1 MSFENHICSVEDF
14 MQLAKRLPAFFMSFA
29 LFCVSRSA
37 AFADPKD
44 MFYQELKGE
53 NPSGA
58 VSVAYCLEL
67 HRGDSPPT
75 LCNNRFAFSSG
86 DGIRLHVKTTAPSY
100 AYIGVLGSSGSKSII
115 YPPSPNE
122 DNKVEP
128 GKEVLVPP
136 KGMIVF
142 DDKPGTERVV
152 VILSPQPLDITRD
165 LNMNSAAAIGGDTL
179 SGLPVKVGGYE
190 VMSND
195 GFYDLGEK
203 APGSGLVFVTNP
215 DPSKPTVIALALQH
229 EGRGGQQPSAA
240 PSQPSQPSPSAAP
253 PQSVQN
259 GPAIKVQYNIAAVH
273 NDGQQELRPESEV
286 YSAFHQVPQ
295 LRKSGI
301 DCGSRDQYV
310 AGLNHLYVNFFDQQ
324 IPFHGNRVYYTQ
336 EAGNPRMDDTGE
348 RLRTPSWRGGALPSD
363 RTPDSSPGPTAR
375 FDGIACIEEC
385 LSGGKPNL
393 VGGATLRR
401 LWQDPKILVVS
412 NGADLD
418 RVWEANGGTPVIM
431 GVDCRAKMF
440 GAHSDHFAGHVVV
453 LSERRDMAQGSGATS
468 NHEYRLLNSWGTD
481 NSGRVR
487 NGWVSADAAASAM
500 NYTDPANDA
509 SVEPHRAF
517 APDALPLPSENDYAG
532 GDDGLKGDD
541 DPTRDLEIPISM
553 PDFSRALNL
562 QLDKPSA
569 GTRGFFKSSRG
580 SKEGKGDADDIR
592 KHVND
597 SKEGFTPEE
606 KSIIDRAISNI
617 MANKT
622 DKGTRP
628 YPLSEDQ
635 KAGIFQQANRLF
647 TESSK
652 IYAQGLDQGDRN
664 RALIALLHDNAN
676 PENINQGAH
685 NTCNVTTIMKVETMA
700 RPVAQVKR
708 FVDMYTNANGDQTVS
723 MP

>member
-1 MSFENHICSVEDF
+1 MH
-14 MQLAKRLPAFFMSFA
+14 LAKRLPAFLITLS
-29 LFCVSRSA
+29 LFGASVSA
-37 AFADPKD
+37 AQADPKD
-44 MFYQELKGE
+44 MFYQELKGQDS
-53 NPSGA
+53 SGA

-67 HRGDSPPT
+67 HRGNATPT

-100 AYIGVLGSSGSKSII
+100 AYIGVLGSSGKKSVI
-115 YPPSPNE
+115 YPPSPAE
-122 DNKVEP
+122 DNRVEP

-142 DDKPGTERVV
+142 DDQPGTEQLF
-152 VILSPQPLDITRD
+152 VILSPQQLDMSRE
-165 LNMNSAAAIGGDTL
+165 LNMNSADSIGGDTL

-195 GFYDLGEK
+195 GFYNLGEK

-215 DPSKPTVIALALQH
+215 DPSKPTVLSLALQH
-229 EGRGGQQPSAA
+229 EGRSGEQASVAPNRPGQSPPPSAPAA
-240 PSQPSQPSPSAAP
+240 PSQSASSGPS
-253 PQSVQN
+253 
-259 GPAIKVQYNIAAVH
+259 IKVYYNINAIH
-273 NDGQQELRPESEV
+273 NDGQPQLRPDSEV
-286 YSAFHQVPQ
+286 YTAFHQVPQ
-295 LRKSGI
+295 ARKSGI
-301 DCGSRDQYV
+301 DCGTRDQYV

-324 IPFHGNRVYYTQ
+324 IPFQGNRVYYTQ
-336 EAGNPRMDDTGE
+336 EVGNPRTGDTGE
-348 RLRTPSWRGGALPSD
+348 RLRTPTWTGAALPND
-363 RTPDSSPGPTAR
+363 RTPEFSPGPTAR
-375 FDGIACIEEC
+375 FDGIAAIEEC
-385 LSGGKPNL
+385 LSGGQPNL
-393 VGGATLRR
+393 VGGSTLHR
-401 LWQDPKILVVS
+401 LWHDPKILVVS

-418 RVWEANGGTPVIM
+418 HVWEANGSTPLIM

-440 GAHSDHFAGHVVV
+440 GLHASGFAGHVVV
-453 LSERRDMAQGSGATS
+453 LSERRDMQQGSGATS

-481 NSGRVR
+481 NNGRVR

-500 NYTDPANDA
+500 NFSDPEHDV

-517 APDALPLPSENDYAG
+517 APDSLPLPTANDFAR
-532 GDDGLKGDD
+532 GDDGLKGNA
-541 DPTRDLEIPISM
+541 DPTRDLEIPSSM

-562 QLDKPSA
+562 QLDKPGA
-569 GTRGFFKSSRG
+569 GSRGFFKSTRG
-580 SKEGKGDADDIR
+580 GKEGKGDADEIR

-597 SKEGFTPEE
+597 GKEGFTSEE
-606 KSIIDRAISNI
+606 RGIIERAIANL

-622 DKGTRP
+622 DKGPRP
-628 YPLSEDQ
+628 YPLSDDQ
-635 KAGIFQQANRLF
+635 RSGIFQQANRLF

-652 IYAQGLDQGDRN
+652 IYAQGLDQADRN

-676 PENINQGAH
+676 PENINQGGH
-685 NTCNVTTIMKVETMA
+685 NTCNVTTIMKIETMT